1 MILLISIDIIIM
13 KPSGCPET
21 WNLKLFAV
29 IGLIAVVLDL
39 VSPKVLKLTES

>member
-1 MILLISIDIIIM
+1 M

-29 IGLIAVVLDL
+29 IGLIPVVLDL
-39 VSPKVLKLTES
+39 VSPKGPEAH